1 MRAFCLLLLL
11 VNALYF
17 IWSQVI
23 DVHVSSL
30 DRVPIRVAAPP
41 PRIVLAKEAQSGVE
55 PAQPAQPAQPEEEE
69 DETVADV
76 RDVVPPRVDP
86 LESPEAVQSRLP
98 SPAAR
103 EDALSCTSVGPFA
116 DLGQASQAQAT
127 LRTMGFQPRQRVEQ
141 GELWTGYW
149 VSVRDFGSRDAAE
162 VALKNLNDNGITDVY
177 LMPGSEPANVLS
189 LGVFS
194 DYQRAQRRA
203 DEVRSIGLTPQ
214 ISDRKRAGSVFWIDV
229 DLKEPGETIDTSL
242 FQVGQSRILRLE
254 LRACPQAG

>member
-23 DVHVSSL
+23 DVQVSSL
-30 DRVPIRVAAPP
+30 DRVPIRMAAPP
-41 PRIVLAKEAQSGVE
+41 PRIVLAKEMQNA
-55 PAQPAQPAQPEEEE
+55 PAQEQQPEAE
-69 DETVADV
+69 DEQVADV
-76 RDVVPPRVDP
+76 RDVVPPQVAP
-86 LESPEAVQSRLP
+86 LDSPGVAQP
-98 SPAAR
+98 PQAAR
-103 EDALSCTSVGPFA
+103 EDALTCSSVGPFA

-127 LRTMGFQPRQRVEQ
+127 LRSMGFAPRQRVEQ

-149 VSVRDFGSRDAAE
+149 VSVRDLQTREAAE
-162 VALKNLNDNGITDVY
+162 DALKTLNANGITDVY
-177 LMPGSEPANVLS
+177 LMPGSDPPNVLS

-194 DYQRAQRRA
+194 DYQRAQRRSE
-203 DEVRSIGLTPQ
+203 EVKAIGLNPQ

-229 DLKEPGETIDTSL
+229 DLKEPGQTIDTSL

-254 LRACPQAG
+254 LRGCPQSG

>member
-1 MRAFCLLLLL
+1 MRAFCLLLVL

-17 IWSQVI
+17 IWSSVI
-23 DVHVSSL
+23 DVQVGSL

-41 PRIVLAKEAQSGVE
+41 PRIVLAKEIQNT
-55 PAQPAQPAQPEEEE
+55 PAQQAPEEEE
-69 DETVADV
+69 EKVADV
-76 RDVVPPRVDP
+76 RAIEPPRVEP
-86 LESPEAVQSRLP
+86 LESPGTVQP
-98 SPAAR
+98 PVAR
-103 EDALSCTSVGPFA
+103 QEETLTCTSVGPFA

-127 LRTMGFQPRQRVEQ
+127 LRTQGFEPRQRVEQ

-149 VSVRDFGSRDAAE
+149 VSVRDLSTRDAAE
-162 VALKNLNDNGITDVY
+162 AALKTLNDNGITDVY
-177 LMPGSEPANVLS
+177 LMPGSDPPNVLS

-203 DEVRSIGLTPQ
+203 EEVRAIGLSPQ

-229 DLKEPGETIDTSL
+229 DLKEPGQNIDTSL

-254 LRACPQAG
+254 LRGCPAPG

>member
-30 DRVPIRVAAPP
+30 DRVPIRAAAPP
-41 PRIVLAKEAQSGVE
+41 PRIVLAKEAQSGQQA
-55 PAQPAQPAQPEEEE
+55 PQPEEQE
-69 DETVADV
+69 DEPVPEV
-76 RDVVPPRVDP
+76 RDVVPPQVAP
-86 LESPEAVQSRLP
+86 LKPEGTAQPP
-98 SPAAR
+98 STVATAR
-103 EDALSCTSVGPFA
+103 EDSLSCTSVGPFA

-127 LRTMGFQPRQRVEQ
+127 LRTLDYQPRQRVEQ

-149 VSVRDFGSRDAAE
+149 VSVRDFASRDAAE
-162 VALKNLNDNGITDVY
+162 AALKKLNDSGITDVY
-177 LMPGSEPANVLS
+177 LMPGADPGNVLS

-203 DEVRSIGLTPQ
+203 EEVRSIGLTPQ

-229 DLKEPGETIDTSL
+229 DLKEPGQTIDTSL

-254 LRACPQAG
+254 LRPCPQAG

>member
-1 MRAFCLLLLL
+1 MRAFCLLLVL

-23 DVHVSSL
+23 DVQVSSL

-41 PRIVLAKEAQSGVE
+41 PRIVLAKEAQTGTE
-55 PAQPAQPAQPEEEE
+55 PPAAEEADEAE
-69 DETVADV
+69 DDVVDV
-76 RDVVPPRVDP
+76 RDVVPPQVEPLETPKPMSPPTVARVDT
-86 LESPEAVQSRLP
+86 
-98 SPAAR
+98 
-103 EDALSCTSVGPFA
+103 LSCTSVGPFA

-149 VSVRDFGSRDAAE
+149 VSVRDFPSRDAAE
-162 VALKNLNDNGITDVY
+162 AALTKLNNNGITDVY
-177 LMPGSEPANVLS
+177 LMPGTDPANVLS

-203 DEVRSIGLTPQ
+203 EEVRSNGLTPQ

-254 LRACPQAG
+254 LRGCPQAG

>member
-23 DVHVSSL
+23 DVRVSSL
-30 DRVPIRVAAPP
+30 DRVPVRAATPP
-41 PRIVLAKEAQSGVE
+41 PRIVLAREVQQGGGEAPDDG
-55 PAQPAQPAQPEEEE
+55 EEEP
-69 DETVADV
+69 VANL
-76 RDVVPPRVDP
+76 RDVVPPRVEP
-86 LESPEAVQSRLP
+86 LTSSGTVQPRVPAV
-98 SPAAR
+98 AVT
-103 EDALSCTSVGPFA
+103 EDAMTCTSVGPFA

-127 LRTMGFQPRQRVEQ
+127 LRSSGFEPRQRVEQ

-149 VSVRDFGSRDAAE
+149 VSVRDFTTRDAAE
-162 VALKNLNDNGITDVY
+162 AALKTLNQNGITDVY

-194 DYQRAQRRA
+194 DYQRAQRRSE
-203 DEVRSIGLTPQ
+203 EVKLIGLTPQ
-214 ISDRKRAGSVFWIDV
+214 ISDRKRNGSVFWIDV
-229 DLKEPGETIDTSL
+229 DLKEPGQTIDTSI

-254 LRACPQAG
+254 MRPCPKAG

>member
-1 MRAFCLLLLL
+1 MRAFCLLLVL

-23 DVHVSSL
+23 DVQVSSL
-30 DRVPIRVAAPP
+30 DRVPIRMAAPP
-41 PRIVLAKEAQSGVE
+41 PRIVLAKEAQSGADTE
-55 PAQPAQPAQPEEEE
+55 QPPEKE
-69 DETVADV
+69 DETVANV

-86 LESPEAVQSRLP
+86 LEAQTAAQP
-98 SPAAR
+98 PAPAPTAR

-127 LRTMGFQPRQRVEQ
+127 LRTIGFQPRQRVEQ

-149 VSVRDFGSRDAAE
+149 VSVRDFPSRDAAE
-162 VALKNLNDNGITDVY
+162 AALTKLNNNGITDVY
-177 LMPGSEPANVLS
+177 LMPGTDPANVLS

-203 DEVRSIGLTPQ
+203 EEVRSIGLTPQ

-229 DLKEPGETIDTSL
+229 DLKEPGQTIDTSL

-254 LRACPQAG
+254 LRGCPQSG

>member
-1 MRAFCLLLLL
+1 MRAFCLLLVLI
-11 VNALYF
+11 NALYF

-23 DVHVSSL
+23 DVQVSSL
-30 DRVPIRVAAPP
+30 DRVPIRMAAPP
-41 PRIVLAKEAQSGVE
+41 PRIVLAKEAQNGAAAE
-55 PAQPAQPAQPEEEE
+55 PEEEE
-69 DETVADV
+69 AVVADV
-76 RDVVPPRVDP
+76 RDVVPPQVAP
-86 LESPEAVQSRLP
+86 LESPGTVQ
-98 SPAAR
+98 PAAPPATAR
-103 EDALSCTSVGPFA
+103 QDGLACTSVGPFA

-149 VSVRDFGSRDAAE
+149 VSVRDFATREAAE
-162 VALKNLNDNGITDVY
+162 AALMTLNNNGITDVY
-177 LMPGSEPANVLS
+177 LMPGTDPPNVLS

-203 DEVRSIGLTPQ
+203 EEVRSIGLAPQ
-214 ISDRKRAGSVFWIDV
+214 ISDRKRAGSVFWLDV

-254 LRACPQAG
+254 LRGCPQAG

>member
-1 MRAFCLLLLL
+1 MRAFCLLLVL

-17 IWSQVI
+17 IWSEVI
-23 DVHVSSL
+23 DVQVGSL
-30 DRVPIRVAAPP
+30 DRVPIRVAVPP
-41 PRIVLAKEAQSGVE
+41 PRIVLAKEAQNA
-55 PAQPAQPAQPEEEE
+55 PAEQQPEEQQ
-69 DETVADV
+69 DEQVADV
-76 RDVVPPRVDP
+76 RDVVPPQVTP
-86 LESPEAVQSRLP
+86 LESPGAVQQAS
-98 SPAAR
+98 SPPPATAR
-103 EDALSCTSVGPFA
+103 EDAMTCSSVGPFA

-149 VSVRDFGSRDAAE
+149 VSVRDLTTRDAAE
-162 VALKNLNDNGITDVY
+162 AALKTLNANGITDVY
-177 LMPGSEPANVLS
+177 LMPGSDPPNVLS

-203 DEVRSIGLTPQ
+203 EEVKAIGLSAE

-229 DLKEPGETIDTSL
+229 DLKEPGQTVDTSL

-254 LRACPQAG
+254 LRGCPQSG

>member
-11 VNALYF
+11 SNALYF

-23 DVHVSSL
+23 DVQVSSL
-30 DRVPIRVAAPP
+30 DRVPLRGASQP
-41 PRIVLAKEAQSGVE
+41 PRIVLAKEAEQAETTEEDQDE
-55 PAQPAQPAQPEEEE
+55 PAQ
-69 DETVADV
+69 V
-76 RDVVPPRVDP
+76 RDIEPPRVEP
-86 LESPEAVQSRLP
+86 LESPGTVQPRVP
-98 SPAAR
+98 PPVAATA
-103 EDALSCTSVGPFA
+103 DSLSCTSVGPFA

-127 LRTMGFQPRQRVEQ
+127 LRSQGFEPRQRVVQ

-149 VSVRDFGSRDAAE
+149 VSVRNFTTRDEAEAALQTLTE
-162 VALKNLNDNGITDVY
+162 NGITDVY
-177 LMPGSEPANVLS
+177 LMPGTDPANVLS

-203 DEVRSIGLTPQ
+203 EEVRSLGLKAQ

-229 DLKEPGETIDTSL
+229 DLKEPGQSIDTSI

-254 LRACPQAG
+254 LRACPQPG

>member
-1 MRAFCLLLLL
+1 MRAFCLLLVL
-11 VNALYF
+11 VNTLYF

-30 DRVPIRVAAPP
+30 DRAPIRVAVPP
-41 PRIVLAKEAQSGVE
+41 PRIVLAKEAQQSGPDE
-55 PAQPAQPAQPEEEE
+55 RQPEQEP
-69 DETVADV
+69 VPAV
-76 RDVVPPRVDP
+76 RDVVPPQVEP
-86 LESPEAVQSRLP
+86 LESSETVQPPVTTATASG
-98 SPAAR
+98 
-103 EDALSCTSVGPFA
+103 DVMSCSSVGPFA

-127 LRTMGFQPRQRVEQ
+127 LRSMGYEPRQRVEQ

-149 VSVRDFGSRDAAE
+149 VSVRDLPTRDAAE
-162 VALKNLNDNGITDVY
+162 RALKTLNDAGISDVY

-203 DEVRSIGLTPQ
+203 EEVRALGLTPQ

-229 DLKEPGETIDTSL
+229 DLKEPGQTIDTSV

-254 LRACPQAG
+254 LRGCPQTG

>member
-1 MRAFCLLLLL
+1 MRAFCLLLVL

-17 IWSQVI
+17 IWSEVI
-23 DVHVSSL
+23 DVQVGSL

-41 PRIVLAKEAQSGVE
+41 PRIVLAKEAQNTPAE
-55 PAQPAQPAQPEEEE
+55 PQPEEQEN
-69 DETVADV
+69 ETVANV
-76 RDVVPPRVDP
+76 RDVEPPRVEP
-86 LESPEAVQSRLP
+86 LESPGTVQPPVVRQ
-98 SPAAR
+98 
-103 EDALSCTSVGPFA
+103 EDAMTCTSVGPFA

-127 LRTMGFQPRQRVEQ
+127 LRSQGFQPRQRVEQ

-149 VSVRDFGSRDAAE
+149 VSVRDLATRDAAE
-162 VALKNLNDNGITDVY
+162 AALKTLNDNGITDVY
-177 LMPGSEPANVLS
+177 LMPGSDPPNVLS

-203 DEVRSIGLTPQ
+203 EEVRAIGLAPQ

-229 DLKEPGETIDTSL
+229 DLKEPGQNIDTSL

-254 LRACPQAG
+254 LRGCPQSG

>member
-98 SPAAR
+98 PPAR

>member
-1 MRAFCLLLLL
+1 
-11 VNALYF
+11 
-17 IWSQVI
+17 
-23 DVHVSSL
+23 
-30 DRVPIRVAAPP
+30 
-41 PRIVLAKEAQSGVE
+41 
-55 PAQPAQPAQPEEEE
+55 
-69 DETVADV
+69 
-76 RDVVPPRVDP
+76 
-86 LESPEAVQSRLP
+86 
-98 SPAAR
+98 
-103 EDALSCTSVGPFA
+103 LSCTSVGPFA